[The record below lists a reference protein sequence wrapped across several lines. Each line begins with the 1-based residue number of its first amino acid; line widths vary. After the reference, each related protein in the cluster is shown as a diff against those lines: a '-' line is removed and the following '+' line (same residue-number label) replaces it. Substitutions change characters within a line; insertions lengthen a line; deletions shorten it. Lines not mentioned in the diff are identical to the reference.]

1 VVEIIQE
8 LRTENLELGNSN
20 DGLIDF
26 QRIKQQKVRKLLL
39 DNGWRSLQD
48 LSKLKSFCYN
58 PSDGQHYYT
67 HTKSFLIE
75 ANIDVVWHA
84 YKTVNPQETR
94 NGNMVSFGMM
104 YSRSKNAIMY
114 PGDAYSGIETGQILF
129 LNLNL
134 FANALHLAVGH
145 EITGVSEA
153 EKTIKIC
160 YLQNGASTGTQLIQL
175 RKTNHGQTAVI
186 HDTWYR
192 SGSIFRD
199 KVLYPGFHT
208 KGLTEFHN
216 NVKRKVQELSN
227 YKLS

>member
-1 VVEIIQE
+1 MKIDNSESVTSVE
-8 LRTENLELGNSN
+8 
-20 DGLIDF
+20 GLIDF
-26 QRIKQQKVRKLLL
+26 SRIKHEKVKKLLRA
-39 DNGWRSLQD
+39 NGLLSLND
-48 LSKLKSFCYN
+48 LSKLQSVCYN
-58 PSDGQHYYT
+58 ESDGQHYYT
-67 HTKSFLIE
+67 HTKSFLID
-75 ANIDVVWHA
+75 ADIATVWNA

-94 NGNMVSFGMM
+94 NGSMVSFGMM
-104 YSRSKNAIMY
+104 YSRKQNEIMY
-114 PGDAYSGIETGQILF
+114 PGDLYNGIEEGQILF

-134 FANALHLAVGH
+134 VANALHLAVGH
-145 EITGVSEA
+145 EITGVNDS

-175 RKTNHGQTAVI
+175 KEISKDQTQVV

-216 NVKRKVQELSN
+216 NVKRKVQELSA